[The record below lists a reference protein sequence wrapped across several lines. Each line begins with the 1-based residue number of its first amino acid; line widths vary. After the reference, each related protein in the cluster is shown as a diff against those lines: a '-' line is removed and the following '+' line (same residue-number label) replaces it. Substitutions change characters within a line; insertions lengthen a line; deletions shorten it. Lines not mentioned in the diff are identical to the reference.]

1 MVRALVCGTRGR
13 WFESTLL
20 YQKKVKVKKTTPSKE
35 LPLGFVDRQEKELL
49 IRDFVISNIKEV
61 MIKYGFQYLE
71 TPSFEYSDS
80 IGKFLPDKERPDSGV
95 FSFKDENKWMSLR
108 YDLTAPLARYV
119 AKNYLEIPKPFK
131 RYQLGA
137 VWRNEKPGPGRYR
150 EFLQFD
156 ADYVGTKNLQADAEL
171 CVLISEIL
179 EKCGLDKK
187 DYTVKISSRKLTD
200 KLFQNLKI
208 TSKDQISTTLR
219 ALDKIDRLGWNE
231 AKKLLGEGR
240 KDKSGD
246 YTKGANLSNDQI
258 ETIETALKDKI
269 PDSEDILQIIKI
281 FEAYNFKNYKFDPSV
296 IRGLEYYTG
305 PIFEVNLNFQVKN
318 LKGQTIQFGSIG
330 GGGRYDNLV
339 SNFGNLDCPATGI
352 SIGLDRLVFALMQ
365 KKDFKIKS
373 TRPVIICIFD
383 KDKIKKYVDILNILR
398 ASNISSEIYPGEGKL
413 KKQMEYANKLGSPA
427 VFLYG
432 DNEIKSGKAT
442 LKNLESGNESSFK
455 IEELVDEI
463 KKLL

>member
-1 MVRALVCGTRGR
+1 MV
-13 WFESTLL
+13 
-20 YQKKVKVKKTTPSKE
+20 KDKKTKPSKE
-35 LPLGFVDRQEKELL
+35 LPLGFVDRKEKELL
-49 IRDFVISNIKEV
+49 IRDYVISNIKEV

-71 TPSFEYSDS
+71 TPSFEYTDS
-80 IGKFLPDKERPDSGV
+80 IGKFLPDKERPDAGV

-131 RYQLGA
+131 RYQLGS
-137 VWRNEKPGPGRYR
+137 VWRNEKPGPGRFR

-179 EKCGLDKK
+179 EKCGLNKK

-200 KLFQNLKI
+200 KLFEKLKI
-208 TSKDQISTTLR
+208 TSRDQVSTTLR
-219 ALDKIDRLGWNE
+219 ALDKIDRLGWEE

-246 YTKGANLSNDQI
+246 YTKGAKLSNDQI
-258 ETIETALKDKI
+258 KTIESTLQGKI
-269 PDSEDILQIIKI
+269 PDSEDILEILKI

-318 LKGQTIQFGSIG
+318 SKGQSIQFGSIG

-365 KKDFKIKS
+365 KKDFEIKS
-373 TRPVIICIFD
+373 TRPVIICVFD
-383 KDKIKKYVDILNILR
+383 KDRIKEYVGILKKLR

-427 VFLYG
+427 VVLYG

-442 LKNLESGNESSFK
+442 LKNLENGNESSVK

-463 KKLL
+463 KKIL